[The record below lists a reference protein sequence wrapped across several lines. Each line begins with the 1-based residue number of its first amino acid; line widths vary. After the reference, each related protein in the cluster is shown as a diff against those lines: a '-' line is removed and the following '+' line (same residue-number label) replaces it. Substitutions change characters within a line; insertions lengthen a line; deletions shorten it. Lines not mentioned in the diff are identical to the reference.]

1 MKKNLFI
8 TALTFLTLIS
18 CQEQDSAE
26 IQIAEVTKPQTK
38 GDSSNNVSRA
48 AAATLIWEDN
58 FDGNT
63 LDTNVW
69 YRQEQATKWV
79 TGTDGQTYTL
89 RTSTAAADSWVS
101 NGSLKLEIRKNNAT
115 DYSRVYL
122 RTLEAKARTYGYYEA
137 RIWMPLPYGFQ
148 GAFWMMPTS
157 MAGMDCSSS
166 SCPELGTLNSATD
179 GAELDIIE
187 GTGGQISS
195 DFRYS
200 TNVHIDGYYT
210 GHPSN
215 WVNTYTYNHPILAV
229 DNIYNRYHTYGF
241 HWTSTFLRW
250 YIDGYM
256 IREVAIDKWI
266 PDVNEW
272 IILSTSVH
280 PQGDWDGTFDA
291 TKLPATMYVDWVKVY
306 NTKP

>member
-8 TALTFLTLIS
+8 TALTVLSLMS

-26 IQIAEVTKPQTK
+26 LEIAATTTAK
-38 GDSSNNVSRA
+38 GVLSNNKPA
-48 AAATLIWEDN
+48 APNLIWEDHFN
-58 FDGNT
+58 GTT
-63 LDTNVW
+63 LDLNTWV
-69 YRQEQATKWV
+69 REPQATKWV
-79 TGTDGQTYTL
+79 TGTDGQLYTL
-89 RTSTAAADSWVS
+89 RTSTAEADSWVS
-101 NGSLKLEIRKNNAT
+101 NGSLKLEIRKNSAT
-115 DYSRVYL
+115 DYSRVFV
-122 RTLEAKARTYGYYEA
+122 RTLHAKARTYGYYEA
-137 RIWMPLPYGFQ
+137 SIWMPLPYGFQ

-166 SCPELGTLNSATD
+166 SCPEGGTLNSATD

-195 DFRYS
+195 DYRYS
-200 TNVHIDGYYT
+200 TNVHIDGYYS
-210 GHPSN
+210 GHPSSF
-215 WVNTYTYNHPILAV
+215 VNTYTYNHPILSV

-250 YIDGYM
+250 YIDGVL
-256 IREVAIDKWI
+256 IREIATDKWI
-266 PDVNEW
+266 PDVNEF
-272 IILSTSVH
+272 IIFSTSVH
-280 PQGDWDGTFDA
+280 PQGDWDGTFDT